1 MQLKK
6 ALNVSNAN
14 QRIQCVLYPQ
24 RKVFNL
30 KVQDFMKP
38 ITKASNIW
46 FEFVY
51 CETSYDIFIYSR
63 LFGKYRK
70 AYLFE
75 LIVADMLN
83 LRSILFLD
91 DLELLCHEYKDSTI
105 FYSGHSG
112 KILEVFRIKRIN
124 HAT

>member
-1 MQLKK
+1 
-6 ALNVSNAN
+6 
-14 QRIQCVLYPQ
+14 
-24 RKVFNL
+24 
-30 KVQDFMKP
+30 MKP

-63 LFGKYRK
+63 LLRKYRK

-75 LIVADMLN
+75 LILVDMLN
-83 LRSILFLD
+83 LRSIVFLD
-91 DLELLCHEYKDSTI
+91 DLDLLCHENKDSTI

-112 KILEVFRIKRIN
+112 KVLEIFIIKRNN
-124 HAT
+124 HET

>member
-1 MQLKK
+1 
-6 ALNVSNAN
+6 
-14 QRIQCVLYPQ
+14 
-24 RKVFNL
+24 
-30 KVQDFMKP
+30 MKP
-38 ITKASNIW
+38 ITKASNKW

-51 CETSYDIFIYSR
+51 WETSHDIFIYSR
-63 LFGKYRK
+63 LLRKYRK

-91 DLELLCHEYKDSTI
+91 DLELLCHENKNSTI

-112 KILEVFRIKRIN
+112 KMLETFRMKRIN